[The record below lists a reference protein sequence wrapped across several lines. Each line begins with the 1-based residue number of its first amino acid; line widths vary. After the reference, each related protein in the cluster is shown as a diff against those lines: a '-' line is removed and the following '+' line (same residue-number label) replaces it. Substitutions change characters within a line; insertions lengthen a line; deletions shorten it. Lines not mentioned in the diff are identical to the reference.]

1 MTSKSRTWYAVAE
14 RAAHDDRSWLMLT
27 RRIILLGAA
36 LAPLALFVRPALAFE
51 GAAFDA
57 KTFEDAQRAGKS
69 ILIDVH
75 AGWCAV
81 CWVQQPILSELIK
94 RAEFKNFVRFTVEF
108 DMEKDVL
115 KRFGATRQSTLI
127 VFKGT
132 KETGRS
138 IGDTSAANIEKLL
151 RTAL

>member
-1 MTSKSRTWYAVAE
+1 MPSRYYS
-14 RAAHDDRSWLMLT
+14 RNDDPGSSMLT
-27 RRIILLGAA
+27 RRILLAGAA
-36 LAPLALFVRPALAFE
+36 LLPLTLSVGPARAFE

-57 KTFEDAQRAGKS
+57 KVFEEAQKADKP

-75 AGWCAV
+75 AGWCPV
-81 CWVQQPILSELIK
+81 CWVQQPILSDLLK
-94 RAEFKNFVRFTVEF
+94 RAEFKDFVRFTVEF

-115 KRFGATRQSTLI
+115 KRFNATRQSTLI

-132 KETGRS
+132 RETGRS
-138 IGDTSAANIEKLL
+138 IGDTNAASIEKLL

>member
-1 MTSKSRTWYAVAE
+1 
-14 RAAHDDRSWLMLT
+14 MLT
-27 RRIILLGAA
+27 RRIILLGVA
-36 LAPLALFVRPALAFE
+36 LAPLALSARPALAFE

-57 KTFEDAQRAGKS
+57 KTFEDAQKAGKP

-75 AGWCAV
+75 AGWCPV
-81 CWVQQPILSELIK
+81 CWVQQPILSDLTK
-94 RAEFKNFVRFTVEF
+94 RTEFKNFVRFTVEF

-115 KRFGATRQSTLI
+115 KRFNATRQSTLI

-138 IGDTSAANIEKLL
+138 IGDTNAANIEKLL